1 LSISVFLAYSNSL
14 NGIWAFDDVLT
25 NQPLGIDGLIE
36 KFGARKVSYL
46 TFAINQ
52 MIDPYSPV
60 NFRLFNILIHILNS
74 LLVYV
79 IALITLRLP
88 DYRERFEHYS
98 FSVALISSMIFA
110 LHPLNINAVAYIIQR
125 MASLATFFVLLA
137 LVTYIFA
144 AKSKGAFNKIIL
156 YFMTFAFILLGIL
169 SKENA
174 VMGIPLIMLYDYVFL
189 SRFDFKT
196 FKPRAAGVVV
206 VGSCILLVAS
216 IYINVYNTA
225 INIAKDF
232 LAINK
237 PLVWKFWMAID
248 VYWSPLEH
256 ILTEFRVVSRY
267 LFLFVL
273 PLPKFLVFDWWGY
286 PISKGLFNPVTT
298 FFSMGFI
305 VGALVFSIL
314 KRKKYPFL
322 SFGILWYFIAI
333 SLESFIAVGSDLYF
347 EHRNYLPLAGLS
359 FGLVAQAVSSFGEK
373 IRGKY
378 TLLIIFITLSAI
390 LGFLTFQRN
399 YIWKDPV
406 TFWKDPVQKTSG
418 NIRATLALANSYFS
432 MSDFKNAKSYYID
445 SVQLARERKVT
456 RYMAESLYRLGFT
469 DLLLL
474 QGVESKKIMD
484 VMEKLSPHTYYLKI
498 LQGLHSYINQDY
510 EGAIRSYLQVLEVH
524 SKEINRS
531 ERVTVLTL
539 MGDAYRDMGLAD
551 EALNS
556 YKNALSLHH
565 SFPAAYHGM
574 AKIQLMKGDLDSASE
589 HLRRVL
595 SIDPYNIGALS
606 DMANLILIRGEGA
619 EKALP
624 FAKRAVSLNPPFYR
638 PYLIMGTVLIASGV
652 EKDAEGYYIKA
663 KELRSPDYLINFN
676 KAWAYSLRGDRE
688 KQKYYLI
695 ELLKLR
701 ETPENISD
709 TARKILSRLNKQ

>member
-1 LSISVFLAYSNSL
+1 
-14 NGIWAFDDVLT
+14 
-25 NQPLGIDGLIE
+25 
-36 KFGARKVSYL
+36 
-46 TFAINQ
+46 

-60 NFRLFNILIHILNS
+60 NFRLFNILIHIFNS
-74 LLVYV
+74 ILVYV
-79 IALITLRLP
+79 IAFVTLKLP
-88 DYRERFEHYS
+88 DIRERFGRYS

-110 LHPLNINAVAYIIQR
+110 LHPLNINAVSYIIQR

-137 LVTYIFA
+137 LISYILASRSNSIFTKVALYCVT
-144 AKSKGAFNKIIL
+144 GL
-156 YFMTFAFILLGIL
+156 FILLGIL

-189 SRFDFKT
+189 SRHDVKAFKV
-196 FKPRAAGVVV
+196 R
-206 VGSCILLVAS
+206 VAS
-216 IYINVYNTA
+216 IVAMGICAIFAASFYVPIFSTA
-225 INIAKDF
+225 LDIAKDF
-232 LAINK
+232 FTFNK
-237 PLVWKFWMAID
+237 PLVWKGWMAID

-256 ILTEFRVVSRY
+256 ILTELRVVSRY

-286 PISKGLFNPVTT
+286 PISKGLFTPVTT
-298 FFSMGFI
+298 FFPMVFI
-305 VGALVFSIL
+305 VAALVFSIL
-314 KRKKYPFL
+314 KTRKYPFL
-322 SFGILWYFIAI
+322 SFGILWYFVAI

-347 EHRNYLPLAGLS
+347 EHRNYLPLTGLL
-359 FGLVAQAVSSFGEK
+359 FGLIAQFYPSLRER

-378 TLLIIFITLSAI
+378 TPWIIFVILSVAF
-390 LGFLTFQRN
+390 GFMTFQRN
-399 YIWKDPV
+399 FIWKDPV
-406 TFWKDPVQKTSG
+406 TFWKDTVQKVPY
-418 NIRATLALANSYFS
+418 NIRANLALANSYFS
-432 MSDFKNAKSYYID
+432 MSDFENAKNYYID
-445 SVQLARERKVT
+445 SVRLAREKRAS
-456 RYMAESLYRLGFT
+456 RYTLESLYRLGFM

-484 VMEKLSPHTYYLKI
+484 VMEKLSPRTYYLEI
-498 LQGLHSYINQDY
+498 LQGLHSYINHDY
-510 EGAIRSYLQVLEVH
+510 EGAIKSYLQVLEVH

-556 YKNALSLHH
+556 YKNALSLDH

-574 AKIQLMKGDLDSASE
+574 AKIQMMKGDLDSASE
-589 HLRRVL
+589 YLRRVL
-595 SIDPYNIGALS
+595 SIDPYNFQALS
-606 DMANLILIRGEGA
+606 DMAHLILIRGEGA

-688 KQKYYLI
+688 KQKYFLR
-695 ELLKLR
+695 ELLKLK
-701 ETPENISD
+701 EAPDNIRD
-709 TARKILSRLNKQ
+709 TTRKILSRLTDS